1 MEEKNCSTCK
11 YRGVPPIGDPCKD
24 CKTLE
29 RWEPKFIPDESPFP
43 KVSAFT
49 GKPVAPAVG
58 IDPGAPEGSFSVV
71 KAIIR
76 ETVDAVDE
84 NWKLTKYA
92 VAGIR
97 AELAAL
103 GLRLTDK
110 DMPREEYWHC
120 MDRLYTLTR
129 DLSEYEKR
137 LEKIEKAA
145 KAGQVPKP

>member
-1 MEEKNCSTCK
+1 MDVKSCDNCKHRILPSNWKLCGGCFEPELK
-11 YRGVPPIGDPCKD
+11 GWEPADPQDFVYRGV
-24 CKTLE
+24 
-29 RWEPKFIPDESPFP
+29 
-43 KVSAFT
+43 
-49 GKPVAPAVG
+49 
-58 IDPGAPEGSFSVV
+58 DPGSPEGSLGVT
-71 KAIIR
+71 AIIR

-110 DMPREEYWHC
+110 DMPRGEYWHS
-120 MDRLYTLTR
+120 MDRLYSLTR
-129 DLSEYEKR
+129 DLSEYEER

-145 KAGQVPKP
+145 KVGQVPKP